1 MKSVFV
7 FILVLFCTLAQSH
20 AQLACREIEVTE
32 EMPLP
37 RFQNYCHGSELFN
50 EELFYTDL
58 NLATGLLPCCQ
69 PMSTGYECDPPGLRD
84 NGMFYFNYCIPKPDE
99 PSSEV
104 CHCRS
109 ILAAA
114 IPDLKI
120 ALESDDDFDG
130 NCETLT

>member
-20 AQLACREIEVTE
+20 AQVACRELEVPEGSDATLTQYYCP
-32 EMPLP
+32 PL
-37 RFQNYCHGSELFN
+37 ELFN
-50 EELFYTDL
+50 EELFYTDD
-58 NLATGLLPCCQ
+58 NPEPEFACCQ
-69 PMSTGYECDPPGLRD
+69 PMSTGYECNPTGLRD
-84 NGMFYFNYCIPKPDE
+84 NGMFYFNFCTPDDPNE
-99 PSSEV
+99 PLSKV

-114 IPDLKI
+114 IPDLKS

-130 NCETLT
+130 NCET